1 MNFAGIGG
9 MVEEKKPLLT
19 HGHRCYTVASLA
31 AKTTRIMVECRQSLQ
46 RRCWTSV
53 CSRLMAVLRSPAVRL
68 FCYTIFNLLHNNL
81 SNKHSQNMHF
91 DFKYSFK
98 SFQIKFSLKITANQ
112 TQNTAPINIKKNKK
126 KRLNFYKMSD
136 SL

>member
-9 MVEEKKPLLT
+9 LVEEKKPLLT

-31 AKTTRIMVECRQSLQ
+31 AKTTRIMVECHQSLQ

-53 CSRLMAVLRSPAVRL
+53 CSRLMAVLWSPAVRL
-68 FCYTIFNLLHNNL
+68 FCYISFNLLHNNL
-81 SNKHSQNMHF
+81 FNKHSQNMHF
-91 DFKYSFK
+91 DFKDSFK

-112 TQNTAPINIKKNKK
+112 IQNTAAINVKNKK
-126 KRLNFYKMSD
+126 KRLNFYRMSD